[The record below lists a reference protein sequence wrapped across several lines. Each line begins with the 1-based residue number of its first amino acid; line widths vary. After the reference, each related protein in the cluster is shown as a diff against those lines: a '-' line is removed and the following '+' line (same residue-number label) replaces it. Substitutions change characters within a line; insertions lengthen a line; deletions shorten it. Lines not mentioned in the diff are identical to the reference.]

1 MKVGRIVCGVILTL
15 LCVFGWVY
23 QISAITDSR
32 NAWQE
37 TVAAAQNF
45 RDQKLYQRAI
55 RSYEEA
61 LTIRED
67 ATVREELL
75 ATCALA
81 YEENTLS
88 RTAYKTKLESACSA
102 APGEET
108 YWVQLVGFL
117 RDSNSYKDA
126 YKALGRA
133 ARSGVKGEAL
143 DALRLEVTYSY
154 TEKGQYFSQFTA
166 APDGMFSIE
175 NVDRWGT
182 VDAQGERDQDC
193 DYRYISPYSDDG
205 AVLLCTEEDN
215 RLLDRNKV
223 TLAILDEGIE
233 EARAYGDGLLPVMQD
248 GQWHYVNCDTGTEL
262 GTAYEDAS
270 AYQNGVAAVLK
281 SGTWTLIGTNGAPVS
296 EVTFSGVRLFANG
309 DYCRDGLMS
318 AAVNGNWG
326 LYKTDGTP
334 VKKDLLAKGMDFCL
348 DGPVA
353 YQDQSGLWGFIDHK
367 GNVVLEARYQM
378 ARSFSGGLA
387 AVYDGEKW
395 GFINEQGE
403 LAIDYQFLD
412 VGYFTTGGACPVSTV
427 DGQFHM
433 IVLRFPGA

>member
-1 MKVGRIVCGVILTL
+1 MKVGRIICGVILTL

-37 TVAAAQNF
+37 TVAAARDL

-55 RSYEEA
+55 QSYEEA

-67 ATVREELL
+67 TTVRGELL
-75 ATCALA
+75 ATCVLA

-117 RDSNSYKDA
+117 RDTNSYKDA

-133 ARSGVKGEAL
+133 TRSGVKGEAL

-166 APDGMFSIE
+166 APDGVFSIE

-182 VDAQGERDQDC
+182 VDVHGERERDC
-193 DYRYISPYSDDG
+193 NYLYISPYSDDG
-205 AVLLCTEEDN
+205 AVLLCTEGDN

-223 TLAILDEGIE
+223 TLAILDEEIE
-233 EARAYGDGLLPVMQD
+233 KARAYGDGLLPVNRD
-248 GQWHYVNCDTGTEL
+248 GQWHYVDCETGTEL
-262 GTAYEDAS
+262 ETAYEEAS
-270 AYQNGVAAVLK
+270 AYQNGMAAVLK
-281 SGTWTLIGTNGAPVS
+281 GGIWTLVGADGAPAL
-296 EVTFSGVRLFANG
+296 EAMFSDIRLFGNG
-309 DYCRDGLMS
+309 DYCRNKLMS
-318 AAVNGNWG
+318 AAVDGSWG

-334 VKKDLLAKGMDFCL
+334 VKEDFSAKDMDFCL
-348 DGPVA
+348 NGPVA

-367 GNVVLEARYQM
+367 GNVVLEARYQK

-387 AVYDGEKW
+387 AVYNGEKW

-412 VGYFTTGGACPVSTV
+412 VGYFTARGACPVSTV

-433 IVLRFPGA
+433 IVLRFPEA